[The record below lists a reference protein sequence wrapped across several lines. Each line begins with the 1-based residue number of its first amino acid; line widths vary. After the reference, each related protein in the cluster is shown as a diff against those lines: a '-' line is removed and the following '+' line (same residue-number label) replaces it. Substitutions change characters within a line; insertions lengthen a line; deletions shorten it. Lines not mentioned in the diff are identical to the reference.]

1 MNTINVILEKTNTG
15 YSAYSTE
22 ITGAGTVGDTIE
34 EVKNNYAEIIELTI
48 DYFNE
53 IGDVEKA
60 QQLQTANIKY
70 HIDLNAFFEYYSL
83 FNKSEL
89 AKYLGINPSH
99 LRRLSMPNMELSNEK
114 AEQIQM
120 GLQRLS
126 KEIQTFSFS

>member
-22 ITGAGTVGDTIE
+22 ITGACTVGDTIE

-70 HIDLNAFFEYYSL
+70 HIDLNAIFEYYSL

>member
-70 HIDLNAFFEYYSL
+70 HIDLNAIFEYYSL